1 MQIHLVFETDEETG
15 AKVYRLL
22 NEGRAEATV
31 VMSTAAAVLPEPEG
45 SRDRAQRGSEPADT
59 KKLAQQQD
67 AMAKARAAKVA
78 KATQAPTVIAPVTVA
93 LPDKSVE
100 LNAPPAAAAEDDIG
114 LLEAAM
120 SPGEA
125 REAGLAL
132 VRAVYTAGHVKEVK
146 QLQKEWEVAKFYDI
160 AVEQGHVFYAR
171 VMKLAQE
178 TGVRK

>member
-1 MQIHLVFETDEETG
+1 
-15 AKVYRLL
+15 VYRLL

-31 VMSTAAAVLPEPEG
+31 VMSTAAAVLPEPV
-45 SRDRAQRGSEPADT
+45 DT

-114 LLEAAM
+114 LIDAAM

-160 AVEQGHVFYAR
+160 GIEQGHVFYAR